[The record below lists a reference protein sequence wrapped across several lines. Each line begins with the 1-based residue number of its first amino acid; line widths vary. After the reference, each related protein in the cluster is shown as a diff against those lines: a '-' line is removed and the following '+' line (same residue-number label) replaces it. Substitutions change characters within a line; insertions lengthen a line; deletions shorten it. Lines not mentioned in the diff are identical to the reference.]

1 MAPRAP
7 SKGVPQKRGF
17 WNRSLQYA
25 LIGASLL
32 APLLAL
38 LVQLSRVPNDQP
50 VPPATVKP
58 RALAPFIAG
67 LLATPKPSEF
77 ECSLDEINVHLSQLL
92 PPARKSAP
100 GVSFQRLTL
109 RLEPGGCQVL
119 AVYQWRGREWHV
131 RLHYSVQVQ
140 GGRLQLHADY
150 GSLGRVKFGPSWT
163 KPLQAPLLRL
173 LPLLKKETVLLNR
186 LEHIRL
192 EPARAFFKV
201 RASSSS
207 TASP

>member
-25 LIGASLL
+25 LIGAFLL

-38 LVQLSRVPNDQP
+38 LVQLSRVPNEESA
-50 VPPATVKP
+50 PPATVRP

-92 PPARKSAP
+92 PPARKSAS

-109 RLEPGGCQVL
+109 RHAQVL
-119 AVYQWRGREWHV
+119 VALLLDDVVRFLPRQYYLLEVLDASLMPAVQFSQGVFGQTCIGGHNDM
-131 RLHYSVQVQ
+131 RLWPP
-140 GGRLQLHADY
+140 R
-150 GSLGRVKFGPSWT
+150 
-163 KPLQAPLLRL
+163 
-173 LPLLKKETVLLNR
+173 
-186 LEHIRL
+186 
-192 EPARAFFKV
+192 
-201 RASSSS
+201 
-207 TASP
+207 

>member
-25 LIGASLL
+25 LIGAFLL

-38 LVQLSRVPNDQP
+38 LVQLSRVPNEEP
-50 VPPATVKP
+50 APAATVKP

-77 ECSLDEINVHLSQLL
+77 DCSLDEINVHLSQLL
-92 PPARKSAP
+92 PPARKNAS
-100 GVSFQRLTL
+100 GVSFQRLAL
-109 RLEPGGCQVL
+109 RLEPGACNVL
-119 AVYQWRGREWHV
+119 ATYHWREREWHV
-131 RLHYSVQVQ
+131 RLGYTVQLQ
-140 GGRLQLHADY
+140 GGRLQLQPNSARV
-150 GSLGRVKFGPSWT
+150 GRVHLGPYWT
-163 KPLQAPLLRL
+163 RHLQAPLLKL

-186 LEHIRL
+186 LESLRL
-192 EPARAFFKV
+192 ERARVVLKV
-201 RASSSS
+201 RASAP
-207 TASP
+207 TLTQ

>member
-17 WNRSLQYA
+17 CNRSLQYA
-25 LIGASLL
+25 LIGAFLL

-38 LVQLSRVPNDQP
+38 LVQLSRVPNEESA
-50 VPPATVKP
+50 PPATVRP

-92 PPARKSAP
+92 PPARKSAS

-109 RLEPGGCQVL
+109 RLAPGGCQVL
-119 AVYQWRGREWHV
+119 AVYQWRGREWQV
-131 RLHYSVQVQ
+131 RLRYSVQIQ
-140 GGRLQLHADY
+140 GGRLHLQADS
-150 GSLGRVKFGPSWT
+150 GSLGRVKLGPSWT

-173 LPLLKKETVLLNR
+173 LPLLKKEVVLLNR
-186 LEHIRL
+186 LESIRL
-192 EPARAFFKV
+192 EPTRAFLKV
-201 RASSSS
+201 RASTP
-207 TASP
+207 TATP

>member
-25 LIGASLL
+25 LIGAFLL

-38 LVQLSRVPNDQP
+38 LVQLSRVPNEESA
-50 VPPATVKP
+50 PPATVRP

-92 PPARKSAP
+92 PPARKSAS

-109 RLEPGGCQVL
+109 RLAPGGCQVL
-119 AVYQWRGREWHV
+119 AVYQWRGREWQV
-131 RLHYSVQVQ
+131 RLRYSVQIQ
-140 GGRLQLHADY
+140 GGRLHLQADS
-150 GSLGRVKFGPSWT
+150 GSLGRVKLGPSWT

-173 LPLLKKETVLLNR
+173 LPLLKKEVVLLNR
-186 LEHIRL
+186 LESIRL
-192 EPARAFFKV
+192 EPTRAFLKV
-201 RASSSS
+201 RASTP
-207 TASP
+207 TATP

>member
-25 LIGASLL
+25 LIGAFLL
-32 APLLAL
+32 APLLAFL
-38 LVQLSRVPNDQP
+38 IQLSRVPNEEP
-50 VPPATVKP
+50 APPATVKP

-92 PPARKSAP
+92 PPARKSAS
-100 GVSFQRLTL
+100 GVSFQSLTL
-109 RLEPGGCQVL
+109 RLAPGTCNVL
-119 AVYQWRGREWHV
+119 ATYYWREREWHV
-131 RLHYSVQVQ
+131 RLGYNVQLQ
-140 GGRLQLHADY
+140 GGKLQLQPTSV
-150 GSLGRVKFGPSWT
+150 GVGRVHLGPYWT
-163 KPLQAPLLRL
+163 KHLQAPLLKL

-186 LEHIRL
+186 LESLRL
-192 EPARAFFKV
+192 EPARAVLKV
-201 RASSSS
+201 RA
-207 TASP
+207 TAPSLTQ